1 MRRRRPGVIVMDIGI
16 DDAEVQCS
24 DTPEETTFMVRIAV
38 IGLGNMGAPMA
49 TNLVQDGHTVTGY
62 DPAWSD
68 PAQTFGNVERAA
80 SVAVAVREAEVVLT
94 MLPDGGTVERV
105 LTGTDGVLAGLPRGG
120 LVIDSSTIGVESSRR
135 MHDAAR
141 DAGHS
146 FVDAPV
152 SGGMTGAE
160 DGTLTFMVGGDA
172 TTVERSRAILLAM
185 GARVV
190 HAGGPGA
197 GSAAKIV
204 NNMLLGI
211 SLAGV
216 CEAFVLAERLGLDP
230 GTFFDIAATSSGD
243 CWALRTWTPVAGIV
257 AGTPSSAD
265 WTPGFSTALM
275 VKDLQLAN
283 SAALATDARLEMAD
297 TAGRLF
303 ADHAESGYTERD
315 CSSLIESVGSRR

>member
-1 MRRRRPGVIVMDIGI
+1 M
-16 DDAEVQCS
+16 A
-24 DTPEETTFMVRIAV
+24 RIAV

-49 TNLVQDGHTVTGY
+49 ANLAQDGHAVTGY
-62 DPAWSD
+62 DPAWND
-68 PAQTFGNVERAA
+68 PAQPVGKVQQAT
-80 SVAVAVREAEVVLT
+80 SAVAAVSDAEVVLT
-94 MLPDGGTVERV
+94 MLPDGETVADV
-105 LTGTDGVLAGLPRGG
+105 LTGSAGVFAHLPRGG
-120 LVIDSSTIGVESSRR
+120 LVIDSSTIDVESSRR
-135 MHDAAR
+135 MHAAAGQ
-141 DAGHS
+141 AGHA
-146 FVDAPV
+146 FADAPV

-160 DGTLTFMVGGDA
+160 AGTLTFMVGAETA
-172 TTVERSRAILLAM
+172 TVDRCRGILLAM

-230 GTFFDIAATSSGD
+230 GTFFDIATTSSGD

-257 AGTPSSAD
+257 AGAPSSND

-275 VKDLQLAN
+275 LKDLQLAN
-283 SAALATDARLEMAD
+283 AAAQIDSAPLEMAS

-303 ADHAESGYTERD
+303 SSHADSGYSDRD
-315 CSSLIESVGSRR
+315 CSSLIESIGGRR